1 MVAYTCASVLRRQTV
16 EGQFLS
22 QPGLHTLSE
31 TPSVMTPRD
40 NHSRAPTPTGHMVAL
55 NRHCGNANDLWPQ
68 GQPHLLHDQ
77 ARGLSWQDEVH
88 LI

>member
-1 MVAYTCASVLRRQTV
+1 
-16 EGQFLS
+16 
-22 QPGLHTLSE
+22 
-31 TPSVMTPRD
+31 MTPRD
-40 NHSRAPTPTGHMVAL
+40 NYSRAPTPTGHMVAL